1 MTTTNNSYNNMKD
14 NKSFNK
20 KKPLQEIVD
29 FNDNSLPKAEEPHSL
44 IIGITGG
51 IGTGKTTVSK
61 YLEDKGYYVINADQI
76 AKDLLTN
83 NNIIKD
89 KIIKEFGAN
98 SYVNNQYNT
107 SYISNIV
114 FNNTKKLSRLNQI
127 VHPAVLNQIINLI
140 DTAMQ
145 KNIKIIFI
153 DIALL
158 FELNLEEG
166 VDYILTITAKED
178 IRIDRVIK
186 RSNLPIEEI
195 KRRINN
201 QISVEEA
208 VQNSDFVIEN
218 NDTIEKLYNSVDYIL
233 DIFKTLMP

>member
-61 YLEDKGYYVINADQI
+61 YLEEKGYYVINADQI
-76 AKDLLTN
+76 AKDLLSS
-83 NNIIKD
+83 NNIIKE
-89 KIIKEFGAN
+89 KIIKEFGTN

>member
-1 MTTTNNSYNNMKD
+1 MKD

-201 QISVEEA
+201 QIRVEEA

>member
-83 NNIIKD
+83 NNIIKE

>member
-201 QISVEEA
+201 QIRVEEA

>member
-83 NNIIKD
+83 NNIIKE

-114 FNNTKKLSRLNQI
+114 FNNTKKLIRLNQI

-201 QISVEEA
+201 QISVEEV

>member
-61 YLEDKGYYVINADQI
+61 YLEEKGYYVINADQI
-76 AKDLLTN
+76 AKDLLSS
-83 NNIIKD
+83 NNIIKE
-89 KIIKEFGAN
+89 KIIKEFGTN

-178 IRIDRVIK
+178 IRINRVIK

>member
-1 MTTTNNSYNNMKD
+1 MKD

-61 YLEDKGYYVINADQI
+61 YLEEKGYYVINADQI

-83 NNIIKD
+83 NNIIKE
-89 KIIKEFGAN
+89 KIIKEFGTN

-178 IRIDRVIK
+178 IRINRVIK

>member
-83 NNIIKD
+83 NNIIKE

-140 DTAMQ
+140 DIAMQ

>member
-83 NNIIKD
+83 NNIIKE

-140 DTAMQ
+140 DAAMQ

-201 QISVEEA
+201 QISVEEV

>member
-29 FNDNSLPKAEEPHSL
+29 FNDNSLPKAEEPHAL

-61 YLEDKGYYVINADQI
+61 YLEEKGYYVINADQI
-76 AKDLLTN
+76 AKDLLSS
-83 NNIIKD
+83 NNIIKE
-89 KIIKEFGAN
+89 KIIKEFGTN

-178 IRIDRVIK
+178 IRINRVIK